1 MTVRFLKCLKFDQPA
16 IILGQKRNTKKL
28 TASKMS
34 METLLV
40 VEKRFTYSE
49 SISVG
54 NGWIN

>member
-1 MTVRFLKCLKFDQPA
+1 MTVRFVKCLTLDQPA
-16 IILGQKRNTKKL
+16 IILRQKRNTEKL

-40 VEKRFTYSE
+40 VEKRFIYSE
-49 SISVG
+49 FISVG